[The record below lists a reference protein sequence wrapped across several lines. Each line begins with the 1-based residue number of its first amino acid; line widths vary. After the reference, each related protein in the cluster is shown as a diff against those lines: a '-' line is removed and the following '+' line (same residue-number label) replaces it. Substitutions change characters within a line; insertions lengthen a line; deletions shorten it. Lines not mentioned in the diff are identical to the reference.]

1 VNNSQSVDASFEELV
16 VELMSFNKDLY
27 EREQEMAERI
37 GELESE
43 VDEAKL
49 RISEFEEQ
57 ILNDSEVME

>member
-49 RISEFEEQ
+49 RISEFE
-57 ILNDSEVME
+57 DSERQ